1 MTKKHKGKSG
11 KPVNLYLDGNQSA
24 EQSIII
30 ENNKQIISIKAEKPI
45 LEVSGFQW
53 WSRFMPSES
62 LYEFVRNAK
71 GNLTDAQYDAAQEW
85 ASVAVPK
92 GKPIGSGAISNG
104 KKSYYE
110 KKGQNSSSDESTKKV
125 IEILTKIQSYHA
137 NKKKV

>member
-62 LYEFVRNAK
+62 LYEFVRNGK

-85 ASVAVPK
+85 ASIALPK
-92 GKPIGSGAISNG
+92 GSKNKFGVISDGSVGYHQSGTNRANSHSTAKVKEIF
-104 KKSYYE
+104 E
-110 KKGQNSSSDESTKKV
+110 KIKAYHSSK
-125 IEILTKIQSYHA
+125 
-137 NKKKV
+137 